1 MKILHILRSKPD
13 DMVRLLIK
21 KISAGEK
28 SREIPLYAGPVNY
41 DQLVKEIFQ
50 RDRIISWW

>member
-21 KISAGEK
+21 EISAGEK
-28 SREIPLYAGPVNY
+28 SREVPLYAGAVNY
-41 DQLVKEIFQ
+41 DQLFQEIFQ
-50 RDRIISWW
+50 SDRIISCW

>member
-21 KISAGEK
+21 EISAGEN
-28 SREIPLYAGPVNY
+28 SREVPLYTGAVNY
-41 DQLVKEIFQ
+41 DEIIKEIFQ
-50 RDRIISWW
+50 SDRIISWW

>member
-21 KISAGEK
+21 EISAGEK
-28 SREIPLYAGPVNY
+28 SREVLLYAGVVNY
-41 DQLVKEIFQ
+41 DQLVKDIFQ
-50 RDRIISWW
+50 SDRIISWW

>member
-21 KISAGEK
+21 EISAGEN
-28 SREIPLYAGPVNY
+28 SREIPLYMGAVNY

-50 RDRIISWW
+50 SDRIISWW

>member
-1 MKILHILRSKPD
+1 MKILHILRSNPD

-21 KISAGEK
+21 EISAGEK
-28 SREIPLYAGPVNY
+28 SREVPLYAGAVNY

-50 RDRIISWW
+50 SDRIISWW